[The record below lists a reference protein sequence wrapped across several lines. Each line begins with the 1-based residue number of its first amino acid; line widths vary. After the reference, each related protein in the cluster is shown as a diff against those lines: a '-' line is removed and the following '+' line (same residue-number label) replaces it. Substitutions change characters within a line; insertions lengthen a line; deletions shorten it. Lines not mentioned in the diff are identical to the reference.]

1 MESKDILIVLFNL
14 KEGIME
20 ADYER
25 FANDID
31 SPLIRRLPS
40 NQSFKILKA
49 SGLLGS
55 STPSPFRYIEVM
67 EVTSFGALA
76 IDIKNS
82 EVQQMLQQFSTFAD
96 NPQLISSR
104 QIN

>member
-14 KEGIME
+14 KKGILE

-40 NQSFKILKA
+40 NQSFKILKT

-55 STPSPFRYIEVM
+55 SAPSPFQYIEVM

-76 IDIKNS
+76 IDIENP
-82 EVQQMLQQFSTFAD
+82 EVQKMLQQFSTFAE
-96 NPQLISSR
+96 NPQLIPGK

>member
-1 MESKDILIVLFNL
+1 MVSKEVLIVLFNL
-14 KEGIME
+14 KEGVME

-40 NQSFKILKA
+40 NQSFKILKT

-55 STPSPFRYIEVM
+55 SAPSPFRYIEVM
-67 EVTSFGALA
+67 EVTSFEALDT
-76 IDIKNS
+76 DIKNS

-96 NPQLISSR
+96 NPQLIPGR